1 MSDQTRGPTRLTV
14 LNPGGRDLAQYFDQP
29 VTPGSA
35 VHPPVNFHGFAAC
48 SGGVFHRDVKEALA
62 EKTPIL
68 LLMRGDF
75 RASLR
80 ALSECRRQKRTVIVS
95 LKEAGLH
102 QLAEKLSS
110 PTALTRFL
118 QIVTEADGCL
128 ATTPET
134 AEIYR
139 RVRGKKNADTSVF
152 IPTPY
157 PLEDRNWD
165 FSVTPDKQSG
175 IFVGTREWDVPSRNH
190 FAALLLA
197 RELCSITGEPVT
209 VFDLDRRKGRK
220 LLSALDFPAGKLN
233 VLSKR
238 KPYPDYLREMAK
250 HKIVLQLDQSHVPG
264 QVAGDALLCRNIC
277 VGGNGAVEQIAFP
290 KTCGVGRSISEIGTI
305 AKELVTNH
313 NARGTIF
320 MESQWRSME
329 RLSFEAV
336 RKQLSAFFG
345 QFRL

>member
-1 MSDQTRGPTRLTV
+1 M
-14 LNPGGRDLAQYFDQP
+14 
-29 VTPGSA
+29 
-35 VHPPVNFHGFAAC
+35 
-48 SGGVFHRDVKEALA
+48 KEALA

-290 KTCGVGRSISEIGTI
+290 KTCGAGRSISEIGTI
-305 AKELVTNH
+305 AKELLTNH

-336 RKQLSAFFG
+336 RKQLSAFLA